1 MVSKRVEGTIVRFT
15 GQEVWV
21 DVDGDVIPTV
31 LRGRFRQKGR
41 GMRVVAGDRVE
52 VDLPGAEGAPGT
64 IEGLRPRKSWLS
76 KVSGA
81 RDAAERV
88 IVANID
94 RLFFVVSAGEP
105 GPNLGFVDRV
115 LVSAEHGHNE
125 VVICLN
131 KIDLP
136 GIEAE
141 VDDFAR
147 KYEAVGYPV
156 VRVSARSGDGVDAVA
171 AMLEGGIYA
180 FVGQSGV
187 GKTSLVNT
195 IDPAL
200 NLRVRDVAEKT
211 GRGRHT
217 TTYSQLFPIRGGY
230 MADTPGMQTFGFP
243 GEDREALG
251 ECFPEFRDLIPTCR
265 FQPCTH
271 SHEPDC
277 AVKDAFDDGRIFES
291 RYRNYI
297 AMLEEL
303 EERAKDKY

>member
-15 GQEVWV
+15 GHEVWV
-21 DVDGDVIPTV
+21 DVGGDVIPTV

-52 VDLPGAEGAPGT
+52 VDLPVAEGAPGT
-64 IEGLRPRKSWLS
+64 IEGLLPRKSWLS

-81 RDAAERV
+81 RDAEERV

-94 RLFFVVSAGEP
+94 RIFFVVSAAEPEP
-105 GPNLGFVDRV
+105 GLGFVDRV
-115 LVSAEHGHNE
+115 LVSAEYGRND

-136 GIEAE
+136 G
-141 VDDFAR
+141 VGDVVHDFVEM
-147 KYEAVGYPV
+147 YETIGYTIV
-156 VRVSARSGDGVDAVA
+156 QVSAATGDGVNAVSE
-171 AMLEGGIYA
+171 MFEGGVYA

-187 GKTSLVNT
+187 GKSSLLNR

-200 NLRVRDVAEKT
+200 NLPVRDVAEKT

-243 GEDREALG
+243 GLEQEALAA
-251 ECFPEFRDLIPTCR
+251 CFPEFRELIPNCR

-277 AVKDAFDDGRIFES
+277 AVKAALDDGRIFES
-291 RYRNYI
+291 RHRNYLG
-297 AMLEEL
+297 MLEEL
-303 EERAKDKY
+303 ENRSKGRY